1 MAPITPVLNVVL
13 IRQARSGMSV
23 RVTPGE
29 RMGFGLKVGD
39 GGLERRKKMRVNIL
53 QELIRVAYSKGIY
66 ADYQDD
72 EDDLIVK
79 ILIILMG
86 KI

>member
-1 MAPITPVLNVVL
+1 
-13 IRQARSGMSV
+13 
-23 RVTPGE
+23 
-29 RMGFGLKVGD
+29 
-39 GGLERRKKMRVNIL
+39 MRVNIL